1 MTAFLSQ
8 MGGTPP
14 KPPLR
19 AEFYGFA
26 KFSPPPLGEVAGAR
40 QVGAADN
47 YSLFILHFSLFTK
60 SNQQQ
65 VTANENVDGN
75 IPQMQTLA
83 SPERG
88 GAPKGRRGCL
98 PLESRRRW
106 RRGLSHLTVRTVPKY
121 VRCAHCFGT
130 GAAKSIHSPNF
141 MLI

>member
-1 MTAFLSQ
+1 

-26 KFSPPPLGEVAGAR
+26 KLSPPPLGEGAGAR

-60 SNQQQ
+60 
-65 VTANENVDGN
+65 
-75 IPQMQTLA
+75 MRTLA

-88 GAPKGRRGCL
+88 GAPKGRRGFL
-98 PLESRRRW
+98 P
-106 RRGLSHLTVRTVPKY
+106 
-121 VRCAHCFGT
+121 
-130 GAAKSIHSPNF
+130 
-141 MLI
+141 